1 MNGYS
6 FQLVNGV
13 RPEEVASATST
24 VFGVPAS
31 SIEVLEW
38 RQGKAHVVGSRVEGM
53 PAVLIQRDPDRH
65 GDYVAF
71 DAGEEFASAV
81 GGLPEVTVASR
92 LCAALRAR
100 AVLAAPN
107 AASAALWILV
117 AEDGSSGEVL
127 VDVDD
132 LDDGVFAITGG
143 LTEIKGAPE
152 IPVIELPEGFNP
164 YRT

>member
-6 FQLVNGV
+6 FQLLSSV
-13 RPEEVASATST
+13 RPEEVANATST
-24 VFGVPAS
+24 MFGVPTS

-38 RQGKAHVVGSRVEGM
+38 RQGKAQVIGARVEGM
-53 PAVLIQRDPDRH
+53 PTVLIERDPDRH
-65 GDYVAF
+65 ETYVAF

-107 AASAALWILV
+107 AASDALWILV
-117 AEDGSSGEVL
+117 AEDESFGDVL

-132 LDDGVFAITGG
+132 LDDGVFIVTGA

-164 YRT
+164 YRN